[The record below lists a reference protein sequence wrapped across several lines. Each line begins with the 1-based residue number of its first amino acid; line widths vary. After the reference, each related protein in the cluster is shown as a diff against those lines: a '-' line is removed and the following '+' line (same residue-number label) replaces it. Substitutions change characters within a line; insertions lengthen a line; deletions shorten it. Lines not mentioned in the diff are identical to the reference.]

1 MKSGLVKQLEGPH
14 LFEGIF
20 SFSMNDD
27 LKKNK
32 YTINVNEAEIV
43 KDQELLKALEDSE
56 KRYNLA
62 TQITNDG
69 LWDWNLTSNQIY
81 FSSRWKSMVG
91 CQEQEIRNNPI
102 EWFVRV
108 HATDIES
115 LKRNLLA
122 CWRGEIPQ
130 FEMEYSLLHQDGEYR
145 LMHCKCVGV
154 SDALGSINR
163 LIGSQTDITERRK
176 IETQLNYESE
186 HDKLTRLP
194 NRQFFIKHLTE
205 LSQLEKNPD
214 YLFAVLFL
222 DLDHFKN
229 VNNNFGHSVGDRLL
243 VKIVNKLQS
252 CLRSQDLIAR
262 LGSDEFAILLFGF
275 THDSVPSEI
284 ACRIQQELSLPIQV
298 DGHSILITASI
309 GISSSNH
316 HSSEQ
321 QIGKSPYNLIE
332 SLQNAEIA
340 MHQAKVKGKA
350 CHVVFERSVYL
361 QNIEQSQSENEL
373 REAIEQEQFDL
384 YFQPIVKLANRQ
396 LVGFEALI
404 RWHHPIKGLITP
416 SDFIPLAE
424 NTGLIIPIGWWVL
437 RSACQQMAAWQQEH
451 PDSDKLF
458 ISINISSQQ
467 FSQPYGGH
475 IIARILAETGLN
487 PRCLKLEITESEIM
501 ENIDV
506 VINTAEQLKTS
517 GVQLSMD
524 DFGTGYSSLSYLH
537 CLPVDTLKIDR
548 SFVQNI
554 ESDRSKLELVKTIIK
569 LAEVFE
575 LGLIAE
581 GIETEQQWNQLLDLQ
596 CEYGQGFLFSKPIS
610 KPKAKSLIESK
621 TLLV

>member
-1 MKSGLVKQLEGPH
+1 MKSGFVEQSFSH
-14 LFEGIF
+14 YLFEDIF
-20 SFSMNDD
+20 LPSIDSELNREEN
-27 LKKNK
+27 LL
-32 YTINVNEAEIV
+32 NVTEVKFV
-43 KDQELLKALEDSE
+43 KDKQLLKALKDSE
-56 KRYNLA
+56 TRYTLA
-62 TQITNDG
+62 TQIINDG
-69 LWDWNLTSNQIY
+69 LWDWNLKSNQIY
-81 FSSRWKSMVG
+81 FSARWKSMVG
-91 CQEQEIRNNPI
+91 CREQEIRSNPI

-108 HATDIES
+108 HATDIEK

-122 CWRGEIPQ
+122 CRQGEIPQ

-145 LMHCKCVGV
+145 LMHCKCVGI
-154 SDALGSINR
+154 SDAAGLINR
-163 LIGSQTDITERRK
+163 LIGSQTDITELRK

-194 NRQFFIKHLTE
+194 NRQLFIKHLTE

-252 CLRSQDLIAR
+252 CMRSQDLIAR
-262 LGSDEFAILLFGF
+262 LGGDEFAILLFGF

-298 DGHSILITASI
+298 DGHSIFITASI

-316 HSSEQ
+316 HSSKQ
-321 QIGKSPYNLIE
+321 PIGKSPYNLIE

-340 MHQAKVKGKA
+340 MHQAKAKGKA
-350 CHVVFERSVYL
+350 CHVVFERSLYL
-361 QNIEQSQSENEL
+361 QDIEQSQSENEL
-373 REAIEQEQFDL
+373 REAIEREQFDL
-384 YFQPIVKLANRQ
+384 YYQPIVRLTDRQ

-416 SDFIPLAE
+416 SNFIPIAE

-467 FSQPYGGH
+467 FSQPYGGS
-475 IIARILAETGLN
+475 IISQILAETGLN
-487 PRCLKLEITESEIM
+487 PRYLKLEITESEVM
-501 ENIDV
+501 KNIDV
-506 VINTAEQLKTS
+506 VINTAEQLKTL

-524 DFGTGYSSLSYLH
+524 DFGTGYSSLSHLH

-554 ESDRSKLELVKTIIK
+554 ESDRSKLEVVKTIIK

-575 LGLIAE
+575 LDLIAE
-581 GIETEQQWNQLLDLQ
+581 GIETEHQYSQLLDLQ

-610 KPKAKSLIESK
+610 KLKAKSLIETK

>member
-1 MKSGLVKQLEGPH
+1 MKSGLVKQLEGH
-14 LFEGIF
+14 DLFEGIF
-20 SFSMNDD
+20 SSSMNDD
-27 LKKNK
+27 LKKKENTLNANK
-32 YTINVNEAEIV
+32 REIV
-43 KDQELLKALEDSE
+43 KDQELLKALADSE
-56 KRYNLA
+56 RRYNLA

-115 LKRNLLA
+115 LKSNLLA
-122 CWRGEIPQ
+122 CWRGEISQ

-145 LMHCKCVGV
+145 LMHCKCVGA
-154 SDALGSINR
+154 SDGLGSINR

-176 IETQLNYESE
+176 METQLDYESQ

-194 NRQFFIKHLTE
+194 NRQLFIKHLTE

-229 VNNNFGHSVGDRLL
+229 VNNNFGHSVGDHLL
-243 VKIVNKLQS
+243 VKIVNKLKS

-298 DGHSILITASI
+298 EGHSILITASI
-309 GISSSNH
+309 GISSSNP

-321 QIGKSPYNLIE
+321 EIEKSPYNLIE

-384 YFQPIVKLANRQ
+384 YYQPIVRLADRQ

-404 RWHHPIKGLITP
+404 RWHHPIKGLINP
-416 SDFIPLAE
+416 SNFIPLAE

-451 PDSDKLF
+451 PDSDNLF
-458 ISINISSQQ
+458 MSINISSQQ
-467 FSQPYGGH
+467 FSKPYGGH
-475 IIARILAETGLN
+475 IIARILAETGLD
-487 PRCLKLEITESEIM
+487 PRCLKLEITESEVM
-501 ENIDV
+501 ENIEV

-517 GVQLSMD
+517 GIQLSMD
-524 DFGTGYSSLSYLH
+524 DFGTGYSSLSHLH

-581 GIETEQQWNQLLDLQ
+581 GIETEQQWKQLLDLQ

-610 KPKAKSLIESK
+610 KLKAKSLIETK
-621 TLLV
+621 TLMV